1 MGGAAL
7 AATSA
12 LPGRAAAQ
20 GAPVRLRILA
30 TSDLHANVLP
40 YDYYRDRPDDTVG
53 LARTASLIRA
63 ARTEVR
69 NSVLVDNGDLIQGSP
84 LGDYIAYRKG
94 VKAGEVHPIFAGMN
108 LLDYLCATPGNHE
121 FNYGLSFLGFSLSG
135 AKIPF
140 VCANATKAD
149 GTPLLKPWAVFDRE
163 VEDEAGGRQRLQI
176 GVIGFLPPQIVQW
189 DRDHLAGKLGTTDIV
204 EAAQRH
210 MPELSRQCDI
220 VIALCH
226 SGIAGGPRVSG
237 EENAA
242 LHLARVPGISAIIT
256 GHQHRVF
263 PGRDFGGIEDVDAD
277 KGTLAGVPAVMP
289 GFWGSHLGIIDLD
302 LQRSGED
309 WRVTGFHCEA
319 RPIARREGTTITPM
333 VQSDPPVEKAV
344 AADHAATLAYVR
356 EPVGETRAPITS
368 FFALVADDPSVQI
381 VQQAQAEY
389 VRAMAA
395 GDSALRALPVLSAA
409 APFKSGGRGGPDY
422 YTNVRPGPVAI
433 KDVADL
439 YLYPNTVRAVRVTGA
454 QVREWLERS
463 AGIFNRIDPAVT
475 AEQPLIDPS
484 FPAFNFDMMEGV
496 TYRIDVTHPS
506 RYDVDGKLVNPGA
519 HRIIDLSRDGQPV
532 RDEDMF
538 LVATNNYRAG
548 GGGNFPGADGTTVV
562 LNAPDTNRDVLLRYI
577 VAKKVVDPTADA
589 NWSLAPLPHG
599 CLVTFLTSPEAEK
612 SVPAGLP
619 VTFLERTPEGFA
631 KFRLGKA

>member
-1 MGGAAL
+1 MGAAAM
-7 AATSA
+7 AAASTV
-12 LPGRAAAQ
+12 PGPASAQ

-53 LARTASLIRA
+53 LARTASLIRG

-140 VCANATKAD
+140 VCANAVKAD
-149 GTPLLKPWAVFDRE
+149 GTPLLKPWMVFDRE
-163 VEDEAGGRQRLQI
+163 VEDEAGGRQHLRI

-204 EAAQRH
+204 EAAERH
-210 MPELSRQCDI
+210 MPELSRQSDI

-226 SGIAGGPRVSG
+226 SGITGGPRVPG
-237 EENAA
+237 AENAA
-242 LHLARVPGISAIIT
+242 LQLARVPGIHAIVT

-263 PGRDFGGIEDVDAD
+263 PGKDFGGIDGVDAER
-277 KGTLAGVPAVMP
+277 GSLAGIPAVMP
-289 GFWGSHLGIIDLD
+289 GFWGSHLGIIDLA
-302 LQRSGED
+302 LQRSGEA
-309 WRVTGFHCEA
+309 WTVTDFRCEA
-319 RPIARREGTTITPM
+319 RPIAKREGSTISPM
-333 VQSDPPVEKAV
+333 IQSDPPVEKAV
-344 AADHAATLAYVR
+344 APDHAATLAYVR
-356 EPVGETRAPITS
+356 EPVGETRAAITS
-368 FFALVADDPSVQI
+368 FFALVADSPSVQI
-381 VQQAQAEY
+381 VQQAQMDY
-389 VRAMAA
+389 VRAMAL
-395 GDSALRALPVLSAA
+395 GEPALRALPVLSAA

-439 YLYPNTVRAVRVTGA
+439 YLYPNTVRAVRLTGA

-463 AGIFNRIDPAVT
+463 AGIFNRIDPART
-475 AEQPLIDPS
+475 DEQALVDSS
-484 FPAFNFDMMEGV
+484 FPPFNFDMMEGV
-496 TYRIDVTHPS
+496 TYRIDVTQPS
-506 RYDVDGKLVNPGA
+506 RYDADGKLKDPGA
-519 HRIIDLSRDGQPV
+519 RRILDLTRDGTPV
-532 RDEDMF
+532 REDDVF

-577 VAKKVVDPTADA
+577 VARKVVDPTADR
-589 NWSLAPLPHG
+589 NWSLAPLPPT

-612 SVPAGLP
+612 AVPKDLA
-619 VTFLERTPEGFA
+619 VTFLERTPDGFA